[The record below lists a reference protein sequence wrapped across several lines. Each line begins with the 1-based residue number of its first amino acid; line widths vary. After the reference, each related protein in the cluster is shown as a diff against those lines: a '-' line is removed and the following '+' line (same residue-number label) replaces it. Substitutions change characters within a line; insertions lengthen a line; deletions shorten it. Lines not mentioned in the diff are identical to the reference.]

1 MIHWELLCAKTVS
14 CYYFGVCVLRKFQ
27 QSGLEFEKFEKSDP
41 PIASWYELA
50 LLWYGFALLRF
61 TTSKNF
67 VQKITVRFKLNWMQ
81 AV

>member
-1 MIHWELLCAKTVS
+1 MIHWELLCAKTVG

-41 PIASWYELA
+41 QIASWYEL
-50 LLWYGFALLRF
+50 ALLRF

-81 AV
+81 AM

>member
-1 MIHWELLCAKTVS
+1 MIHWVLLCAKTVG
-14 CYYFGVCVLRKFQ
+14 CYYFGVCVLQKFQ
-27 QSGLEFEKFEKSDP
+27 QSGLEFEKSDP
-41 PIASWYELA
+41 QIASWYELA
-50 LLWYGFALLRF
+50 QLRF